1 MPSSSSV
8 SVPASLEEGCLRP
21 DADPEAAADIEDE
34 AMEELDPFDC
44 STPSRDDGSTPI
56 EVIEAESSEVADS
69 IGPTASDEPDDEESL
84 CSVLSFSNFGFD
96 SEGALR
102 EISQRASI
110 I

>member
-44 STPSRDDGSTPI
+44 STPSRDGSTPI
-56 EVIEAESSEVADS
+56 EVIEVADS
-69 IGPTASDEPDDEESL
+69 IGLAASDKPDDEESL
-84 CSVLSFSNFGFD
+84 CSALSFSNFDFD
-96 SEGALR
+96 SEGALQ